1 MSETITRE
9 IFDHMVDLAALE
21 LEEDE
26 AEYLRGELNKQL
38 QAIEVLKAI
47 KLDEH
52 TPTASHG
59 VPYTPEISAQ
69 PRKDIIDPFPNPEEI
84 IAQAPETEDGYLIV
98 PDIPHEDVE

>member
-9 IFDHMVDLAALE
+9 IFDHMVELAALE
-21 LEEDE
+21 LDEAE
-26 AEYLRGELNKQL
+26 AEYLRTELNKQL
-38 QAIEVLKAI
+38 QAIEVLKAV
-47 KLDEH
+47 KLDKD
-52 TPTASHG
+52 TPIASHG

-84 IAQAPETEDGYLIV
+84 VALSPETEDGYLIV